1 MAWIMKGLMFL
12 SLKQLLILMLAI
24 LKVIATKTKNKADDE
39 FVMYIEQ
46 IISYFNEYSK
56 NI

>member
-24 LKVIATKTKNKADDE
+24 LKVIASKTKNKADDE
-39 FVMYIEQ
+39 FVEYIEQ

>member
-24 LKVIATKTKNKADDE
+24 LKVIANKTKNKADDE